1 LTNLLLLRF
10 RAARSKVGRS
20 IGKEKGPD
28 DALILIGIHLASAL
42 GGPISGLILNHTY
55 WFGLDGRTAF
65 RSVPS
70 AGPVLVSQHYV
81 PFAESSW
88 RWLLILEGSPAVTF
102 AFLVL
107 FLLPS
112 RPAEAR
118 FLTAEEKAW
127 IAEQL
132 ER

>member
-1 LTNLLLLRF
+1 M
-10 RAARSKVGRS
+10 
-20 IGKEKGPD
+20 
-28 DALILIGIHLASAL
+28 ASVL
-42 GGPISGLILNHTY
+42 CGPISGLVLDHTH
-55 WFGLDGRTAF
+55 WFGLDGHTAF

-70 AGPVLVSQHYV
+70 AGPVLVSQHYA

-88 RWLLILEGSPAVTF
+88 RWLLILEGLPAVTF
-102 AFLVL
+102 AILVP

-118 FLTAEEKAW
+118 FLTASEKAW

>member
-1 LTNLLLLRF
+1 M
-10 RAARSKVGRS
+10 
-20 IGKEKGPD
+20 
-28 DALILIGIHLASAL
+28 
-42 GGPISGLILNHTY
+42 
-55 WFGLDGRTAF
+55 
-65 RSVPS
+65 PS

-88 RWLLILEGSPAVTF
+88 RWLLILEGLPAVTF
-102 AFLVL
+102 AILVP

-118 FLTAEEKAW
+118 FLTASEKAW

-132 ER
+132 EREDRPNWAQRDKPFRGTDSG